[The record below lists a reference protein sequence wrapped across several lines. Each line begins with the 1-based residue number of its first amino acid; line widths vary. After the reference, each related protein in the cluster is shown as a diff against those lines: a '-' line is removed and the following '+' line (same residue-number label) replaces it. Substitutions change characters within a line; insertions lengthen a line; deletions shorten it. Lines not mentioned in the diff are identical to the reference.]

1 MSAPS
6 ASRPASSLSSGLVVA
21 GYLCALFVPIV
32 GLILGVVAVKK
43 HNGTGTHH
51 GPWIIAASVA
61 SFALSVLILTAGSA

>member
-21 GYLCALFVPIV
+21 GYLCALFIPIIGV
-32 GLILGVVAVKK
+32 ILGVVAIKK
-43 HNGTGTHH
+43 YNGVGTHH

-61 SFALSVLILTAGSA
+61 SFAVSLLILSAGSA